1 MTTPFWCVLAAWVL
15 AYAPKIVSS
24 VAMSRQPGGYDNKQP
39 RAQQAKLSGWGAR
52 AHNAHLNGLENF
64 APFAAAVLV
73 AHVGGGDPRRASLLA
88 ISYVV
93 ARTLYI
99 VAYLADSDR
108 LRSVLWTL
116 GFLATAALFVL
127 PTL

>member
-1 MTTPFWCVLAAWVL
+1 MTTPFWCVLAAWML

-24 VAMSRQPGGYDNKQP
+24 VAMWQQPGGYDNKMP
-39 RAQQAKLSGWGAR
+39 RAQQQKLSGWGAR

-64 APFAAAVLV
+64 PPFAAAVLV

-93 ARTLYI
+93 IRTLYI
-99 VAYLADSDR
+99 AAYLADSDR
-108 LRSVLWTL
+108 LRSVLWAL
-116 GFLATAALFVL
+116 GFCATGALFVL
-127 PTL
+127 PVL